1 MDQAVLNAQIWLNNT
16 YKGEAGYTEIPED
29 GITGQTTVKA
39 LITAL
44 QIEIGI
50 SSPNGTFGPATTSAC
65 PTFEK
70 DIIALPDNKVKIL
83 QHGLYCK
90 GYSTKLVTGV
100 FGNNTEAA
108 VKEVQNDA
116 GLEDNGIVTPLIF
129 KTILNTDP
137 LVLATDGDSQIR
149 YIQQQLNKK
158 YNNYFGIIP
167 TNGKY
172 ERNTN
177 KALIYALQA
186 EEGMAVGSANGN
198 FGPSTQSKCPILQIN
213 STKVN
218 FVKILQYALKCNG
231 IAINNLTG
239 DFNLGIQNNIIQFQ
253 QFAALPLNEGKA
265 DLNVWMSLLSSK
277 GNTNR
282 AATGCDC
289 ATIISEENI
298 SILTSNNYSSIG
310 RYLTGRYKLTPKE
323 INVLSKNNIR
333 IFPIFQR
340 SGEGISATNVS
351 YFTLARARA
360 DANDAY
366 NAAHRLGFIAGTIIY
381 FAVDF
386 DAYDYQVTNTLIPFF
401 KELSDTFN
409 AINTANYKIGIYGPR
424 NVCSRI
430 GALGYTVSSFVSDMS
445 TGYSGNLGYV
455 LPINWAID
463 QILTITIDDDTTGKS
478 IEIDKDIIRGTYAG
492 EIITHISY
500 EDALNTA
507 INITSTFEG
516 GFSAIAGNFDGTG
529 ISLGGIQF
537 NIGSG
542 TLQPLLSDILTQNR
556 PLVVSI
562 FGEEKTRSIEN
573 MLSLTSIDAQ
583 VQWAI
588 SIHDGNNIEST
599 WKNAFVALCETEEF
613 IEIQMYYIKE
623 DYATQAL
630 EDFNRFNFSTLRAYS
645 LMFDIAVQCG
655 GIGLNDELPLI
666 ESQISETDSDIRKM
680 TIISNV
686 VAENSSSSWI
696 ETVRSR
702 KLCITNG
709 TGTVNQT
716 NWDLNL
722 QFGLN
727 DFTIVF

>member
-1 MDQAVLNAQIWLNNT
+1 MDQAVKNAQIWLNNT
-16 YKGEAGYTEIPED
+16 YNGKNGYTKIPED

-65 PTFEK
+65 PTIK
-70 DIIALPDNKVKIL
+70 ADLIALPDNKVKIL

-90 GYSTKLVTGV
+90 GYSPKLVTGI
-100 FGNNTEAA
+100 FGNNTKEA
-108 VKEVQNDA
+108 VKEVQADA
-116 GLEDNGIVTPLIF
+116 GLEDDGIVTPLIF

-137 LVLATDGDSQIR
+137 LVLASDGDSQIR
-149 YIQQQLNKK
+149 QIQQQLNRK
-158 YNNYFGIIP
+158 YKNYFGIIP

-186 EEGMAVGSANGN
+186 EEGMAVGTANGT
-198 FGPSTQSKCPILQIN
+198 FGPSTQRKCPVLQLN
-213 STKVN
+213 STQVH

-231 IAINNLTG
+231 ISINNLTG
-239 DFNLGIQNNIIQFQ
+239 TFNLGIQNNIIQFQ
-253 QFAALPLNEGKA
+253 QFASLPLNGGKA

-277 GNTNR
+277 GNINR
-282 AATGCDC
+282 PASGCDC
-289 ATIISEENI
+289 ATIITEDNVSV
-298 SILTSNNYSSIG
+298 LTSNGYSSIG

-323 INVLSKNNIR
+323 VNVLSKNNIR

-351 YFTLARARA
+351 YFTLARAKA

-366 NAAHRLGFIAGTIIY
+366 DAAQKLGFVAGTIIY

-386 DAYDYQVTNTLIPFF
+386 DAYNYQVTNTLIPFF
-401 KELSDTFN
+401 KELSDTFQTIN
-409 AINTANYKIGIYGPR
+409 AANYKIGIYGPR

-455 LPINWAID
+455 LPGNWAID
-463 QILTITIDDDTTGKS
+463 QIVTITINDDTTGKK
-478 IEIDKDIIRGTYAG
+478 IEIDKDIIRGTYTG
-492 EIITHISY
+492 EIINHISY
-500 EDALNTA
+500 EDAINTA

-516 GFSAIAGNFDGTG
+516 GFSAIAGNFDGAG
-529 ISLGGIQF
+529 MSLGGIQF

-542 TLQPLLSDILTQNR
+542 TLQPLLKDILDQNR

-562 FGEEKTRSIEN
+562 FGENKTRCIEN
-573 MLSLTSIDAQ
+573 MLSLSSIAEQ
-583 VQWAI
+583 IQWAI
-588 SIHDGNNIEST
+588 SIQNDNVIETT
-599 WKNAFVALCETEEF
+599 WKNAFIALCETDDF
-613 IEIQMYYIKE
+613 INIQMYYIKE
-623 DYATQAL
+623 DYAPLAL
-630 EDFNRFNFSTLRAYS
+630 ADFKRFNFTTLRAYS

-655 GIGLNDELPLI
+655 GIDLKTELPEI
-666 ESQISETDSDIRKM
+666 ESQISKTDNDIRKM

-686 VAENSSSSWI
+686 VAEHSSSSFI
-696 ETVRSR
+696 ENVRAR

-716 NWDLNL
+716 KWELNT